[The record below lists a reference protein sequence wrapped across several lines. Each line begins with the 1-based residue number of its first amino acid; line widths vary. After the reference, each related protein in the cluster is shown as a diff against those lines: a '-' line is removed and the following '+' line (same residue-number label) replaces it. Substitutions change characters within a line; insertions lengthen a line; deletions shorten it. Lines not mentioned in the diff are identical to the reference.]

1 MAPMSAEVT
10 ETVTTT
16 MPAISAR
23 VVAALTA
30 AMTANLTREEAE
42 IQRKLSGEVLQ
53 VRSGNL
59 LGTVQVNPPELDG
72 DILDGSVQAGG
83 PDAPWGVW
91 QEYGTAGPYTIEASA
106 AKALAFEVGG
116 ETVFAKSVT
125 HPGLEER
132 SFMRSTADDLRDQ
145 EYEDYQAAVAEALA

>member
-1 MAPMSAEVT
+1 MA
-10 ETVTTT
+10 TVG
-16 MPAISAR
+16 AR

-30 AMTANLTREEAE
+30 AMNASLTREEAE

-53 VRSGNL
+53 VRSGKL
-59 LGTVQVNPPELDG
+59 LGTVLVNPAELSG
-72 DILDGSVQAGG
+72 ELMDGSVQAGG
-83 PDAPWGVW
+83 PDVPWGVF

-106 AKALAFEVGG
+106 AKALAFEMGG
-116 ETVFAKSVT
+116 ETVFAKSAT

-145 EYEDYQAAVAEALA
+145 EYEDYQAAVAAALA

>member
-1 MAPMSAEVT
+1 VAPVSADVS
-10 ETVTTT
+10 ETVSTTL
-16 MPAISAR
+16 PDIAAR

-30 AMTANLTREEAE
+30 TMSENMAREAAE

-53 VRSGNL
+53 VRSGRL
-59 LGTVQVNPPELDG
+59 LGSVQINPPEADG
-72 DILDGSVQAGG
+72 EFITGSVQAGG
-83 PDAPWGVW
+83 EDVPWGVF
-91 QEYGTAGPYTIEASA
+91 QEYGTSGPYTIEASA

-145 EYEDYQAAVAEALA
+145 GYEDYQTAVAAALA